1 MVNMCTRPIWTPK
14 QEDHH
19 HGEYVHPPNLD
30 LKQEDIHQGEY
41 VQRNLDLKQEDHHI
55 VKISTWTQNKRI
67 FTMVNMFDLDL
78 KQRNLQHGL
87 YVKCAPYIFDK
98 IQNIHNMLVC
108 PKWIL

>member
-41 VQRNLDLKQEDHHI
+41 VQRLNLKQEDHQHYE
-55 VKISTWTQNKRI
+55 N
-67 FTMVNMFDLDL
+67 FDLDL
-78 KQRNLQHGL
+78 KQKDLHHGE
-87 YVKCAPYIFDK
+87 YVRSG
-98 IQNIHNMLVC
+98 
-108 PKWIL
+108 PKAKESTTWFVR